1 MRKSEDLL
9 QEGREPKAL
18 SVLSWE
24 YSAMAVR
31 FGVAAMVFYIER
43 KNKESLI

>member
-1 MRKSEDLL
+1 MRKSEELL
-9 QEGREPKAL
+9 QAGREPQAL
-18 SVLSWE
+18 SVLPWE

-31 FGVAAMVFYIER
+31 FGVAAMVFYIEK